1 MATLISAYNPS
12 YSENA
17 SILTGN
23 PNRVIVEIEDSIDKG
38 FWEDI
43 LKEQCPSKDFHFN
56 PYHTVL
62 DDDDTGN
69 RIKGKTRIL
78 KIADQMNDWHIGCI
92 DSDYDWILSD
102 YCDKG
107 KTINDNKYL
116 LQTYAYSFEN
126 LVCLSSTLND
136 FCQETTEE
144 STDVDFNDYVQ
155 RVSEVIYPLLIWS
168 VYLYSKGNHE
178 FTPTAWHDVLIN
190 TLKDTK
196 ASLALIEERVKA
208 KLDELTTSY
217 TSEIAE
223 RNNMKEF
230 LSKEKGIT
238 KENAYLFVR
247 GHELFD
253 HLVNNI
259 LKPIIDRLR
268 TQHYR
273 IINESDMDKDAL
285 TIALKE
291 YSKKHEPVRDLLYKN
306 HRYKGQT
313 FIYDMICE
321 DVAKI
326 WENNRIII

>member
-1 MATLISAYNPS
+1 MATLTSAYNPS

-38 FWEDI
+38 FWENI

-62 DDDDTGN
+62 NDNDMGN
-69 RIKGKTRIL
+69 RVKGKTRIMEM
-78 KIADQMNDWHIGCI
+78 ADQMNDWHIGCI

-102 YCDKG
+102 YCNKG
-107 KTINDNKYL
+107 KTINDNTYL

-144 STDVDFNDYVQ
+144 CTDIDFNDYVQ
-155 RVSEVIYPLLIWS
+155 KVSEVIYPLLIWS
-168 VYLYSKGNHE
+168 VYLYSKGNHD
-178 FTPTAWHDVLIN
+178 FTPTAWHDILIS
-190 TLKDTK
+190 TLNDTK
-196 ASLALIEERVKA
+196 ASLELIKERVKA
-208 KLDELTTSY
+208 KLDELNTNH

-223 RNNMKEF
+223 RNNMQDS
-230 LSKEKGIT
+230 LSNVKSIT

-253 HLVNNI
+253 HLVNSI
-259 LKPIIDRLR
+259 LKPIIGGLR
-268 TQHYR
+268 TQHYNT
-273 IINESDMDKDAL
+273 INKLDMDKDAR
-285 TIALKE
+285 TIALKD
-291 YSKKHEPVRDLLYKN
+291 YSNKQKSVKDLLYKN
-306 HRYKGQT
+306 YRYKEQT
-313 FIYDMICE
+313 FIYDMICK
-321 DVAKI
+321 DVEKI
-326 WENNRIII
+326 WTKN

>member
-62 DDDDTGN
+62 NDDDTGN
-69 RIKGKTRIL
+69 RVKGKTRIL
-78 KIADQMNDWHIGCI
+78 EMADQMNDWHIGCV

-102 YCDKG
+102 YCDNG
-107 KTINDNKYL
+107 KTINGNKYL

-155 RVSEVIYPLLIWS
+155 KVSAVIYPLLIWS
-168 VYLYSKGNHE
+168 VYLYSKGSHD
-178 FTPTAWHDVLIN
+178 FTPTAWHEILIS
-190 TLKDTK
+190 TLKDTE
-196 ASLALIEERVKA
+196 ASLSLIEERVMTR
-208 KLDELTTSY
+208 LSELETNHA
-217 TSEIAE
+217 SEIVE
-223 RNNMKEF
+223 RDNMKET
-230 LSKEKGIT
+230 LSERKGIT
-238 KENAYLFVR
+238 EENAYLFVR

-253 HLVNNI
+253 HLVNSI
-259 LKPIIDRLR
+259 LKPIMDGLR

-273 IINESDMDKDAL
+273 NINESVMDKEAR
-285 TIALKE
+285 TIALKD
-291 YSKKHEPVRDLLYKN
+291 YSNKQKSVKDLLYKN
-306 HRYKGQT
+306 YRYKEQT
-313 FIYDMICE
+313 FIYDMICK
-321 DVAKI
+321 DVEKI
-326 WENNRIII
+326 WTKN

>member
-23 PNRVIVEIEDSIDKG
+23 PNRVVVEIEDSVDKG
-38 FWEDI
+38 FWENI

-62 DDDDTGN
+62 NDNDMGN
-69 RIKGKTRIL
+69 RVKGKTRIMEM
-78 KIADQMNDWHIGCI
+78 ADQMNDWHIGCI

-126 LVCLSSTLND
+126 LLCLSSTLND

-144 STDVDFNDYVQ
+144 CTDVDFNDYVQ
-155 RVSEVIYPLLIWS
+155 KVSATIYPLLIWS
-168 VYLYSKGNHE
+168 LYLYSKKNHD
-178 FTPTAWHDVLIN
+178 FTPTAWHDILIS

-196 ASLALIEERVKA
+196 ASLTLIEEKVKA
-208 KLDELTTSY
+208 KFDELNTIHA
-217 TSEIAE
+217 SEISE
-223 RNNMKEF
+223 RDNLKET
-230 LSKEKGIT
+230 LSKT
-238 KENAYLFVR
+238 KEVTEENAYLFVR
-247 GHELFD
+247 GHELFH
-253 HLVNNI
+253 HLVNSI
-259 LKPIIDRLR
+259 LKPVIEELR
-268 TQHYR
+268 RQHYNR
-273 IINESDMDKDAL
+273 IKESDMEEYSRK
-285 TIALKE
+285 TALKE
-291 YSKKHEPVRDLLYKN
+291 YSNKQQSVNKLLYKN
-306 HRYKGQT
+306 YRYKGKT
-313 FIYDMICE
+313 SIYDMICR

-326 WENNRIII
+326 WI

>member
-1 MATLISAYNPS
+1 MATLTSAYNPS

-38 FWEDI
+38 FWENI

-62 DDDDTGN
+62 NDNDMGN
-69 RIKGKTRIL
+69 RVKGKTRIMEM
-78 KIADQMNDWHIGCI
+78 ADQMNDWHIGCI

-102 YCDKG
+102 YCNKG

-144 STDVDFNDYVQ
+144 CTDIDFNDYVQ
-155 RVSEVIYPLLIWS
+155 KVSEVIYPLLIWS
-168 VYLYSKGNHE
+168 VYLYSKGNHD
-178 FTPTAWHDVLIN
+178 FTPTAWHDILIS
-190 TLKDTK
+190 TLNDTK
-196 ASLALIEERVKA
+196 ASLELIKERVKA
-208 KLDELTTSY
+208 KLDELNTNH

-223 RNNMKEF
+223 RNNMQDS
-230 LSKEKGIT
+230 LSNVKSIT

-253 HLVNNI
+253 HLVNSI
-259 LKPIIDRLR
+259 LKPIIGGLR
-268 TQHYR
+268 TQHYNT
-273 IINESDMDKDAL
+273 INKLDMDKDAR
-285 TIALKE
+285 TIALKD
-291 YSKKHEPVRDLLYKN
+291 YSNKQKSVKDLLYKN
-306 HRYKGQT
+306 YRYKEQT
-313 FIYDMICE
+313 FIYDMICK
-321 DVAKI
+321 DVEKI
-326 WENNRIII
+326 WTKN

>member
-1 MATLISAYNPS
+1 MATLISAYNPT

-23 PNRVIVEIEDSIDKG
+23 PNRVIVEIEDNIDMG
-38 FWEDI
+38 FWKDI

-62 DDDDTGN
+62 NDNDMGN
-69 RIKGKTRIL
+69 RVKGKTRIMEM
-78 KIADQMNDWHIGCI
+78 ASQMNDWHIGCI

-126 LVCLSSTLND
+126 LLCLSSALND

-144 STDVDFNDYVQ
+144 CTDVDFNDYVQ
-155 RVSEVIYPLLIWS
+155 KVSATIYPLLIWS
-168 VYLYSKGNHE
+168 LYLYSKGNHD
-178 FTPTAWHDVLIN
+178 FTPTAWHDILIS
-190 TLKDTK
+190 TLKDTE
-196 ASLALIEERVKA
+196 ASLTLIEEKVKA
-208 KLDELTTSY
+208 KFDELNTIHA
-217 TSEIAE
+217 SEISE
-223 RNNMKEF
+223 RENLKES
-230 LSKEKGIT
+230 LSKTKGIT
-238 KENAYLFVR
+238 EENAYLFVR

-253 HLVNNI
+253 HLVNSI
-259 LKPIIDRLR
+259 LKPIIESLR
-268 TQHYR
+268 IQHYDR
-273 IINESDMDKDAL
+273 IKESDIDKEAR
-285 TIALKE
+285 TIALKD
-291 YSKKHEPVRDLLYKN
+291 YSNKQKSVKDLLYKN
-306 HRYKGQT
+306 YRYKGQT

-326 WENNRIII
+326 WTKN

>member
-1 MATLISAYNPS
+1 MATLTSAYNPT

-17 SILTGN
+17 SVLTGN
-23 PNRVIVEIEDSIDKG
+23 PNRVVVEIEDSIDKG
-38 FWEDI
+38 FWEDV

-62 DDDDTGN
+62 NDNDTGY
-69 RIKGKTRIL
+69 RVKGKTRIMEM
-78 KIADQMNDWHIGCI
+78 AGQMNDWHIGCI

-126 LVCLSSTLND
+126 LLCLSSTLND

-144 STDVDFNDYVQ
+144 STDVDFADYVQ
-155 RVSEVIYPLLIWS
+155 KVSAVIYPLLIWS
-168 VYLYSKGNHE
+168 VYLYSKENHD
-178 FTPTAWHDVLIN
+178 FTPTAWHDMLIS

-196 ASLALIEERVKA
+196 ASLALIEKRVKA
-208 KLDELTTSY
+208 KLDELNTSHA
-217 TSEIAE
+217 SEIAE
-223 RNNMKEF
+223 RDNMKET
-230 LSKEKGIT
+230 LSKGKGIT
-238 KENAYLFVR
+238 EENAYLFVR

-253 HLVNNI
+253 HLANSI
-259 LKPIIDRLR
+259 LKPIIDGLR
-268 TQHYR
+268 TQHYDR
-273 IINESDMDKDAL
+273 IKESDMNKDAR

-291 YSKKHEPVRDLLYKN
+291 YSNKQKSVKDLLYKN
-306 HRYKGQT
+306 YRYKGRT
-313 FIYDMICE
+313 YIYDMICE

-326 WENNRIII
+326 WIKN

>member
-23 PNRVIVEIEDSIDKG
+23 PNRVVVEIEDSIDKG

-43 LKEQCPSKDFHFN
+43 LKEQCPSKEFHFN

-62 DDDDTGN
+62 NDGDTGN
-69 RIKGKTRIL
+69 RVKGKTRIL
-78 KIADQMNDWHIGCI
+78 EMASQMNDWHIGCV

-102 YCDKG
+102 YCVNG
-107 KTINDNKYL
+107 KAINGNKYL

-136 FCQETTEE
+136 FCLETTEE

-155 RVSEVIYPLLIWS
+155 KVSAIIYPLLIWS
-168 VYLYSKGNHE
+168 AYLYSKGNHD
-178 FTPTAWHDVLIN
+178 FTPTAWHNILIS
-190 TLKDTK
+190 TLKDAE
-196 ASLALIEERVKA
+196 ASLSLIEEKVKA
-208 KLDELTTSY
+208 KLDEL
-217 TSEIAE
+217 SEIHVSE
-223 RNNMKEF
+223 ISEKDNLKES
-230 LSKEKGIT
+230 LSKTKGIT
-238 KENAYLFVR
+238 EENAYLFVR
-247 GHELFD
+247 GHELSD
-253 HLVNNI
+253 HLVNSI
-259 LKPIIDRLR
+259 LKPIMDGLR

-273 IINESDMDKDAL
+273 NINESVMDKEAR
-285 TIALKE
+285 TIALKD
-291 YSKKHEPVRDLLYKN
+291 YKKKHQPIEKLLYKN
-306 HRYKGQT
+306 YRYKGQT

-326 WENNRIII
+326 WES

>member
-1 MATLISAYNPS
+1 MATLISAYNPI

-62 DDDDTGN
+62 NDNDTGN
-69 RIKGKTRIL
+69 RIKGKNRIMEM
-78 KIADQMNDWHIGCI
+78 AGQMNDWHIGCV

-136 FCQETTEE
+136 FCLETTEE
-144 STDVDFNDYVQ
+144 CTDVDFNDYVQ
-155 RVSEVIYPLLIWS
+155 KVSEAIYPLLIWS
-168 VYLYSKGNHE
+168 VYLYSKGNHD
-178 FTPTAWHDVLIN
+178 FTPTAWHDILIS

-196 ASLALIEERVKA
+196 ASLSLIEEKVKA
-208 KLDELTTSY
+208 KLEKLETSHA
-217 TSEIAE
+217 SKIAE
-223 RNNMKEF
+223 RDNMKET
-230 LSKEKGIT
+230 LSKGKDIT
-238 KENAYLFVR
+238 EENAYLFVR

-253 HLVNNI
+253 HLVNSI

-268 TQHYR
+268 TQHYKN
-273 IINESDMDKDAL
+273 INESVMNKEACS
-285 TIALKE
+285 IAFNE
-291 YSKKHEPVRDLLYKN
+291 YKKKHQPIENLLYKN
-306 HRYKGQT
+306 YRYKGQT

-326 WENNRIII
+326 WAKN

>member
-1 MATLISAYNPS
+1 MATLISAYNPT

-23 PNRVIVEIEDSIDKG
+23 PNRVIVEIENSMDKG
-38 FWEDI
+38 FWQDI

-62 DDDDTGN
+62 NEGDTGN
-69 RIKGKTRIL
+69 RIEGKTRIMEM
-78 KIADQMNDWHIGCI
+78 AGQMNDWHIGCI

-126 LVCLSSTLND
+126 LLCLSSALND

-144 STDVDFNDYVQ
+144 CTDVDFNDYVQ
-155 RVSEVIYPLLIWS
+155 KVSATIYPLLIWS
-168 VYLYSKGNHE
+168 LYLYSKGNQD
-178 FTPTAWHDVLIN
+178 FTPTAWHDILIS
-190 TLKDTK
+190 TLKHPQT
-196 ASLALIEERVKA
+196 SLKFIDERVKIW
-208 KLDELTTSY
+208 LNELNEKY
-217 TSEIAE
+217 ASEIADKDC
-223 RNNMKEF
+223 MKEH
-230 LSKEKGIT
+230 LSRTKSIT
-238 KENAYLFVR
+238 EENAYLFVR

-253 HLVNNI
+253 HLVYSI
-259 LKPIIDRLR
+259 LKPIIESLR
-268 TQHYR
+268 IQHYDR
-273 IINESDMDKDAL
+273 IKESDMDKEAR
-285 TIALKE
+285 TIALKD
-291 YSKKHEPVRDLLYKN
+291 YSNKQKSVKDLLYKN
-306 HRYKGQT
+306 YRYKGQT

-326 WENNRIII
+326 WTKN

>member
-23 PNRVIVEIEDSIDKG
+23 PNRVVVEIEDSVDKG
-38 FWEDI
+38 FWENI

-62 DDDDTGN
+62 NDNDMGN
-69 RIKGKTRIL
+69 RVKGKTRIME
-78 KIADQMNDWHIGCI
+78 IADQMNDWHIGCI

-126 LVCLSSTLND
+126 LLCLSSTLND

-144 STDVDFNDYVQ
+144 CTDVDFNDYVQ
-155 RVSEVIYPLLIWS
+155 KVSATIYPLLIWS
-168 VYLYSKGNHE
+168 LYLYSKKNHD
-178 FTPTAWHDVLIN
+178 FTPTAWHDILIS

-196 ASLALIEERVKA
+196 ASLTLIEEKVKA
-208 KLDELTTSY
+208 KFDELNTIHA
-217 TSEIAE
+217 SEISE
-223 RNNMKEF
+223 RDNLKET
-230 LSKEKGIT
+230 LSKT
-238 KENAYLFVR
+238 KEVTEENAYLFVR
-247 GHELFD
+247 GHELFH
-253 HLVNNI
+253 HLVNSI
-259 LKPIIDRLR
+259 LKPVIEELR
-268 TQHYR
+268 RQHYNR
-273 IINESDMDKDAL
+273 IKESDMEEYSRK
-285 TIALKE
+285 TALKE
-291 YSKKHEPVRDLLYKN
+291 YSNKQQSVNKLLYKN
-306 HRYKGQT
+306 YRYKGKT
-313 FIYDMICE
+313 SIYDMICR

-326 WENNRIII
+326 WI

>member
-23 PNRVIVEIEDSIDKG
+23 PNRVVVEIEDSIDKG
-38 FWEDI
+38 FWENI

-62 DDDDTGN
+62 NDNDMGN
-69 RIKGKTRIL
+69 RVKGKTRIME
-78 KIADQMNDWHIGCI
+78 IADQMNDWHIGCI

-144 STDVDFNDYVQ
+144 CTDVDFNDYVQ
-155 RVSEVIYPLLIWS
+155 KVSATIYPLLIWS
-168 VYLYSKGNHE
+168 LYLYSKKNHD
-178 FTPTAWHDVLIN
+178 FTPTAWHDILIS

-196 ASLALIEERVKA
+196 ASLTLIEEKVKA
-208 KLDELTTSY
+208 KFDELNTIHA
-217 TSEIAE
+217 SEISE
-223 RNNMKEF
+223 RDNLKET
-230 LSKEKGIT
+230 LSKTKEIT
-238 KENAYLFVR
+238 EENAYLFVR
-247 GHELFD
+247 GHELFH
-253 HLVNNI
+253 HLVNSI
-259 LKPIIDRLR
+259 LKPAIEELR
-268 TQHYR
+268 RQHYNR
-273 IINESDMDKDAL
+273 IKESDMEEYSRK
-285 TIALKE
+285 TALKK
-291 YSKKHEPVRDLLYKN
+291 YSNKQQSVNKLLYKN
-306 HRYKGQT
+306 YRYKGKT
-313 FIYDMICE
+313 SIYDMICR

-326 WENNRIII
+326 WI

>member
-1 MATLISAYNPS
+1 MATLISAYNPT

-23 PNRVIVEIEDSIDKG
+23 PNRVVVEIEDSIDKG
-38 FWEDI
+38 FWENI

-62 DDDDTGN
+62 NDNDMGN
-69 RIKGKTRIL
+69 RVKGKTRIMEM
-78 KIADQMNDWHIGCI
+78 ADQMNDWHIGCI

-144 STDVDFNDYVQ
+144 CTDVDFNDYVQ
-155 RVSEVIYPLLIWS
+155 KVSATIYPLLIWS
-168 VYLYSKGNHE
+168 LYLYSKKNHD
-178 FTPTAWHDVLIN
+178 FTPTAWHDILIS

-196 ASLALIEERVKA
+196 ASLTLIEEKVKA
-208 KLDELTTSY
+208 KFDELNTIHA
-217 TSEIAE
+217 SEISE
-223 RNNMKEF
+223 RDNLKET
-230 LSKEKGIT
+230 LSKTKEIT
-238 KENAYLFVR
+238 EENAYLFVR
-247 GHELFD
+247 GHELFH
-253 HLVNNI
+253 HLVNSI
-259 LKPIIDRLR
+259 LKPAIEELR
-268 TQHYR
+268 RQHYNR
-273 IINESDMDKDAL
+273 IKESDMEEYSRK
-285 TIALKE
+285 TALKK
-291 YSKKHEPVRDLLYKN
+291 YSNKQQSVNKLLYKN
-306 HRYKGQT
+306 YRYKGKT
-313 FIYDMICE
+313 SIYDMICR

-326 WENNRIII
+326 WI